1 MIDKNKIPTH
11 IAIIM
16 DGNGRWAK
24 RRGLPRSE
32 GHRKG
37 LGVVR
42 DIIKAAGELGVK
54 VLTLYAF
61 SSENWKRTV
70 DEVDFLMKS
79 CEAFLNKE
87 LPSMIKNNIRF
98 KHIGKLEDLP
108 TSLQNCIRNSIE
120 LTRNNHKLCIQLAF
134 NYGARLEIIDVIK
147 KIAEDVKKGRLSSA
161 DITES
166 LVSHYLYTKD
176 VPDPDLLIRTSG
188 EMRVSNFLLWQI
200 CYSEIYVTKK
210 YWPDFNKRELMRAI
224 EDYQKRCRRFG
235 DVND

>member
-147 KIAEDVKKGRLSSA
+147 KIAEDVKKGKLSSA

-210 YWPDFNKRELMRAI
+210 CWPDFNKRELMRAI

-235 DVND
+235 GVND

>member
-42 DIIKAAGELGVK
+42 DIIKAAGELGVE

-61 SSENWKRTV
+61 SSENWKRTK

-235 DVND
+235 GVND